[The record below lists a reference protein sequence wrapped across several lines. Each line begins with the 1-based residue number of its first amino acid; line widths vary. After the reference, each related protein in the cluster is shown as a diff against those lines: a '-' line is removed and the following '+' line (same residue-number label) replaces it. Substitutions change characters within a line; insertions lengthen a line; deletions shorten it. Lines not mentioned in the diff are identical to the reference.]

1 MSKEKKIILTDI
13 GGVIFK
19 SQGIKR
25 ALAKF
30 LNEDEN
36 STKITSAMNLFYE
49 TFTKNITESE
59 FWKQFSEKLNIK
71 EVKIEEF
78 FANLEYTVNYEYL
91 DFLKLLSNKYTIGII
106 SDINCV
112 MYNFIKK
119 HIEGFDEIFNCDY
132 IFLSYILEGSKFED
146 KKDFFHTV
154 KNNIKIS
161 SLNIIYIDDDQENVD
176 NALCNDFVALRY
188 EKENGEMIANKEIMA
203 KIKQLVGEVK

>member
-1 MSKEKKIILTDI
+1 MSKEKPIILTDI

-19 SQGIKR
+19 SQGIKK
-25 ALAKF
+25 ALTKL

-36 STKITSAMNLFYE
+36 GTKITSAMNLFYE
-49 TFTKNITESE
+49 TFTKNITEPE

-71 EVKIEEF
+71 EVKREKF
-78 FANLEYTVNYEYL
+78 FENLEYTVNHEYL
-91 DFLKLLSNKYTIGII
+91 DFLRLLSNKYTIGII

-119 HIEGFDEIFNCDY
+119 HIEVFDEIFNSDY
-132 IFLSYILEGSKFED
+132 IFLSYILECSKYEN

-161 SLNIIYIDDDQENVD
+161 SKNIIYIDDNQENVD
-176 NALCNDFVALRY
+176 NALFNNFVALRY
-188 EKENGEMIANKEIMA
+188 EKENREIIANKEIMSE
-203 KIKQLVGEVK
+203 IKKMVR